1 MAGDPKEEWLRDVL
15 GVAGETLDLLKTP
28 GWPLEDQTADA
39 EKPTDGGSDAPDK
52 TAPKPDAQDAKTEG
66 EQGNDLQTIGSY
78 VISIPP
84 GVTGKVPLV
93 VIFAGDTG
101 KEVVIKATPASYFTK
116 AIVVFG
122 DRNGKFAAAEKLFA
136 PLLAK
141 RKIEISATSICG
153 YSSGGQAAFANYDQA
168 DKAVGLIDPNVKKKD
183 FKKFDSKTI
192 YSFYHPNPEAWPWS
206 AGEKGYTIGQARI
219 DAFDLVIKA
228 GGFAEKTKQS
238 HEGYPKYFL
247 AKFESKLI

>member
-1 MAGDPKEEWLRDVL
+1 MAL
-15 GVAGETLDLLKTP
+15 GVAAETLALLRAPVQVFEAQPAEVDTPKGAAGADSPRTGAKTV
-28 GWPLEDQTADA
+28 GE
-39 EKPTDGGSDAPDK
+39 
-52 TAPKPDAQDAKTEG
+52 DAKTTDKETTG
-66 EQGNDLQTIGSY
+66 LQTIGSY

-84 GVTGKVPLV
+84 QSTGKVPLI
-93 VIFAGDTG
+93 VIFAGNTG
-101 KEVVIKATPASYFTK
+101 KDVVIKATPPQYFKK

-122 DRNGKFAAAEKLFA
+122 ERDGKFSAAEKLLG

-141 RKIEISATSICG
+141 RQAEIGSVSICG
-153 YSSGGQAAFANYDQA
+153 YSSGGQAAFANYDHA

-183 FKKFDSKTI
+183 FAKFDSKTI

-206 AGEKGYTIGQARI
+206 AGEPGYTIGQARI
-219 DAFDLVIKA
+219 DAFDLVTKA

-247 AKFESKLI
+247 TAFESKLI